1 MSTLRLEVRTHRR
14 NVTTMDTTTAPS
26 PDITY
31 DDFAKLDLRV
41 GLITAAE
48 RVPRK
53 DRLLKLTVDVGEG
66 SPRTIVAGIGET
78 YSPESLVDKHAVFL
92 VNLAPRDFGKGLV
105 SHGMILAT
113 GPNPKSLSFVAANH
127 PYDADIVRAGARVG

>member
-1 MSTLRLEVRTHRR
+1 M
-14 NVTTMDTTTAPS
+14 TTDTTAPPPS
-26 PDITY
+26 DITY
-31 DDFAKLDLRV
+31 EEFSKLDLRV

-78 YSPESLVDKHAVFL
+78 YSPETLVDKHAVFL
-92 VNLAPRDFGKGLV
+92 VNLVPRDFGKGLV

-113 GPNPKSLSFVAANH
+113 GPNPKSLSFIAANH
-127 PYDADIVRAGARVG
+127 PYDADVVRAGARVG

>member
-1 MSTLRLEVRTHRR
+1 
-14 NVTTMDTTTAPS
+14 MDTTTAPS
-26 PDITY
+26 PEITY
-31 DDFAKLDLRV
+31 DDFAKCDLRV

-53 DRLLKLTVDVGEG
+53 DRLLKLTVDVGEPT
-66 SPRTIVAGIGET
+66 PRTIVAGIGAT
-78 YSPESLVDKHAVFL
+78 YTPESLVDRHAVFL

-113 GPNPKSLSFVAANH
+113 GPTPNALAFIAANH